1 MFIKELVFF
10 LRVKFFSVLHKSD
23 ISEANAGGKSNPG
36 AKIPLFRQYFRIT
49 LAAPNV
55 FPSMLREPRP
65 VLQEN
70 FIFVSLIW
78 PSFSGLVLWLEMRA
92 LTEYGKHILTFGKIE
107 FCILKKISPKLW
119 IYSCCPLNFLWVAYS
134 LLSGQVFRAAV
145 FNDGYDMLV
154 TTCALLCFACVTLYD
169 LTPSSLSFS
178 RAWFSAWFFT
188 WL

>member
-1 MFIKELVFF
+1 MSIFPICCINLTFQKPMQAANLTLERKF
-10 LRVKFFSVLHKSD
+10 LFSVNT
-23 ISEANAGGKSNPG
+23 SES
-36 AKIPLFRQYFRIT
+36 LWQLRMYFRPCWESPDQYYKKT
-49 LAAPNV
+49 
-55 FPSMLREPRP
+55 
-65 VLQEN
+65 
-70 FIFVSLIW
+70 FIFLSLW
-78 PSFSGLVLWLEMRA
+78 FDLPSLDWYFDLRWEPSKSTANIFQRLGRLNFVFL
-92 LTEYGKHILTFGKIE
+92 
-107 FCILKKISPKLW
+107 KISPKLW
-119 IYSCCPLNFLWVAYS
+119 IYSCCSLIFLWVAYS